1 MIRTYLLTFL
11 LLICLPTVELLAQ
24 YASSVSGMVT
34 DERELPLSGVAV
46 YNTTTGK
53 TTFTDAAGYYYV
65 PMRAGLQTELQ
76 FRLIGYVSQKHTL
89 RPREGEDRELN
100 VSMTSESKSLPTA
113 TITAKRTAVNI
124 VSIPTQAIETIAA
137 TNAGVEAVLKTMP
150 GVVSNNELSSQYSVR
165 GGNFDENL
173 VYVNDFEIYRP
184 FLIRSGQQE
193 GSSFINPDMVSSVS
207 FSAGGFEA
215 KYGDR
220 MASVLDVKYRRPR
233 EWRGTLGAS
242 FLGFSGHL
250 EGSISNRTTIS
261 VGIRQKSN
269 QYLLNALPTKGEY
282 APTFTDMQGFVTHQ
296 LHPKWQIQ
304 AIGNFASNRLTFLPV
319 ESSVAFGTFNDNFK
333 IITAYEGSE
342 NDSYQ
347 NGMAGVGLI
356 YTPQNNLTLKL
367 LSSGYRSRE
376 IEAYNIL
383 GFYYIGE
390 IEKDLTK
397 DDFGDVTTILGVGT
411 SHDWAR
417 NRLDA
422 TIANVEH
429 RGNWSSDKHF
439 VSWGLKAQ
447 RERFD
452 DQLNEWTRVDS
463 ADFTLP
469 VQTNSLLL
477 KDVLRAKTT
486 LETGRYMAFVQD
498 EWTFGKDKNWSVIG
512 GLRTNYYEL
521 NQELLVTPRFQIGWR
536 PELCR
541 DSSKRAACTRDLTL
555 RAAVGL
561 YHQPP
566 LYRELRQ
573 TDGVINPD
581 LLAQKSLQMVLGGD
595 YNFRMWG
602 GRPFKLTTEVYYK
615 HLWDL
620 VSYSFDNLLIRYSG
634 QNDSKGY
641 ATGIDMRLFGQFIKD
656 TDSWISVSWLKTK
669 ENLNNDHYYD
679 YLNAAGQVINIGDE
693 NITDFVVA
701 DSIRHDIGWVRRPT
715 DQRFTVS
722 MFVQDY
728 IPKHENLRV
737 QLSLILGSGLPVGPY
752 GYPRLRNRLQ
762 LPLYRRV
769 DVGFSALLYD
779 SEKRTLASRNPLR
792 HLKSIW
798 TSLEVFNLLGVKNTV
813 SFNYIKA
820 IAPDYR
826 QEVYY
831 AIPNYLT
838 SRRINLRLLVKF

>member
-356 YTPQNNLTLKL
+356 YTPQNDLTLKL

-656 TDSWISVSWLKTK
+656 T
-669 ENLNNDHYYD
+669 
-679 YLNAAGQVINIGDE
+679 
-693 NITDFVVA
+693 
-701 DSIRHDIGWVRRPT
+701 
-715 DQRFTVS
+715 
-722 MFVQDY
+722 
-728 IPKHENLRV
+728 
-737 QLSLILGSGLPVGPY
+737 
-752 GYPRLRNRLQ
+752 
-762 LPLYRRV
+762 
-769 DVGFSALLYD
+769 
-779 SEKRTLASRNPLR
+779 
-792 HLKSIW
+792 
-798 TSLEVFNLLGVKNTV
+798 
-813 SFNYIKA
+813 
-820 IAPDYR
+820 
-826 QEVYY
+826 
-831 AIPNYLT
+831 
-838 SRRINLRLLVKF
+838 